1 MNAKKQCESCYY
13 KGTLLPSECATHSV
27 SLFFTIF
34 FTMLQLLSICKPAL
48 PVLPGA
54 VTNIVLSQICIYI
67 SKQGLPVAV
76 LCERREQW
84 GNFSEISCSGEP
96 SLPLPLLGIVERV
109 GDGDGERGGDDV
121 EYERLHQPKLC

>member
-1 MNAKKQCESCYY
+1 
-13 KGTLLPSECATHSV
+13 
-27 SLFFTIF
+27 
-34 FTMLQLLSICKPAL
+34 MLQLLSICKPAL

-109 GDGDGERGGDDV
+109 GDGDGDDDGDAGDGDGDDGDGDGDENDIDLLNLARV
-121 EYERLHQPKLC
+121 H

>member
-1 MNAKKQCESCYY
+1 
-13 KGTLLPSECATHSV
+13 
-27 SLFFTIF
+27 
-34 FTMLQLLSICKPAL
+34 MLQLLSICKPAL

-76 LCERREQW
+76 QLCERREQW

-109 GDGDGERGGDDV
+109 GDGDGDDDGDGDGDDGDDGDGDNGERGGDDV
-121 EYERLHQPKLC
+121 EYVHQPKLC